1 MELDDYTSIL
11 AKIAF
16 FEICSSEQ
24 QRLLAFASERRQ
36 FRTGDVLYAE
46 GAAADGSYILI
57 NGAVDIHDDQQ
68 SRDKSYRA
76 SAPDVM
82 IGELALV
89 LDRPRRKTVVA
100 ATNVDTLFVPRM
112 AFVKL
117 MRQYPEM
124 AERAAERI
132 GNELDNYLGVLDP
145 FRRQPSQ
152 SQD

>member
-11 AKIAF
+11 ARIAF
-16 FEICSSEQ
+16 FEICTSEQ
-24 QRLLAFASERRQ
+24 QRLLAFASEQRQ

-46 GAAADGSYILI
+46 GAAADGSYILVR
-57 NGAVDIHDDQQ
+57 GAVDIYDDQQ
-68 SRDKSYRA
+68 SRAKSYRV
-76 SAPDVM
+76 SGPDSM

-100 ATNVDTLFVPRM
+100 ASTVDTLFVPRM

-132 GNELDNYLGVLDP
+132 GNELDSYLGMLDP
-145 FRRQPSQ
+145 FRPRPSQ
-152 SQD
+152 SQ